1 MSFHSELTQ
10 GIDLGRE
17 RLSKFLNPLPSNPT
31 IPARQSGL
39 HGEDPTA
46 ERFLSSISQQPTAS
60 PSRFRLSQLVG
71 QLWPVNVTTN
81 PKALQ
86 VVDEGGRF
94 SQKLGIFNP
103 WDKRIGVSAELQSG
117 PDVRVSASDVLSHE
131 LGHALDVLGTDL
143 VPIKDLI
150 AINKRREDF
159 FDPKKGTSPAYDKER
174 FAHFLSRN
182 FLSQFS
188 PAERSYY
195 AEREKLLRK
204 AAIEE
209 LFRRSR

>member
-1 MSFHSELTQ
+1 MPFHSELTQ
-10 GIDLGRE
+10 GINLVRE
-17 RLSKFLNPLPSNPT
+17 RLSKVLNPPPSMST

-60 PSRFRLSQLVG
+60 PARYRLSQLVG
-71 QLWPVNVTTN
+71 QLWPINVTTN

-86 VVDEGGRF
+86 DVDEHWRTK
-94 SQKLGIFNP
+94 QRLGLFNP
-103 WDKRIGVSAELQSG
+103 WDKKIGVSAGLQPGSEEES
-117 PDVRVSASDVLSHE
+117 DVSVLSHE
-131 LGHALDVLGTDL
+131 LGHALDLLGTDL

-150 AINKRREDF
+150 ALERKREDF

-182 FLSQFS
+182 YLSEFL

-209 LFRRSR
+209 LFRRAR